1 MTKKEA
7 VFQAKNILN
16 EIKDLNEFYQK
27 KEDIK
32 ASDGLM
38 KNIYIRKA
46 INIMEDTEYLSDET
60 RNQIFSWYKDNIR
73 LVCREYSDTYKII
86 SNI

>member
-32 ASDGLM
+32 ASDELM

-46 INIMEDTEYLSDET
+46 VNIMEDTEYLSNET
-60 RNQIFSWYKDNIR
+60 RNDLFSWYKDNI
-73 LVCREYSDTYKII
+73 LLICRGYSETYKII
-86 SNI
+86 SEI

>member
-27 KEDIK
+27 KDDIK
-32 ASDGLM
+32 ASEELM

-46 INIMEDTEYLSDET
+46 INVMEDTEYLSNET
-60 RNQIFSWYKDNIR
+60 RNDLFSWYKDNIR
-73 LVCREYSDTYKII
+73 LVCREYSEEYKVI
-86 SNI
+86 SEI